1 MFKAETKNFKR
12 LLKQHAPRFLRKFW
26 LVIILIPIFFFWT
39 STKKFDGW
47 THLELGAGN
56 YGTDGHTQCSQKK
69 TVLMRI
75 KHVSALKNYI
85 DELEEK
91 GSGNYKP
98 EDQYRIL
105 FGTLDALVARH
116 GPVGVFHV
124 NDLYQEYATYATDK
138 LKTYAKQKGYSS
150 VIVESIPGDYQ
161 AIDAKKSLSKYR
173 RKKYDSVHL
182 KNPEVSLYHDVMDGD
197 DFKASPQARQETR
210 QMLKKL
216 ASLSTSGLYL
226 FILYHPNFIP
236 SEEQQEFVD
245 KGIFYKTT
253 EAWKPVPYVFPEGD
267 DVPEKYGRV
276 FLIEA

>member
-1 MFKAETKNFKR
+1 MFKAETKKLKR
-12 LLKQHAPRFLRKFW
+12 LLKQRTPKFLRRFW
-26 LVIILIPIFFFWT
+26 IIVALIPFFFFWT

-56 YGTDGHTQCSQKK
+56 YGADGHTQCSQKK

-85 DELEEK
+85 DELNEK
-91 GSGNYKP
+91 GSGAYKP

-105 FGTLDALVARH
+105 FATLDELVARY

-124 NDLYQEYATYATDK
+124 NDLYEDYASFATNK
-138 LKTYAKQKGYSS
+138 LKTYAKQKGYAS
-150 VIVESIPGDYQ
+150 IIINSIPGDYQ
-161 AIDAKKSLSKYR
+161 HIDAKKSLSKYG
-173 RKKYDSVHL
+173 RKKYDTVHL

-197 DFKASPQARQETR
+197 DFRASPLARQETR

-216 ASLSTSGLYL
+216 ATLSNNGLHL
-226 FILYHPNFIP
+226 FILYHKNFIP
-236 SEEQQEFVD
+236 NEEQEEFVD

-253 EAWKPVPYVFPEGD
+253 QEWKPVPYIFPEGD
-267 DVPEKYGRV
+267 DIPEKYGRV
-276 FLIEA
+276 FLIEP